1 MKKTLKKCLSLFL
14 ICSLLLSLAGCNT
27 SSKPAGTGT
36 TASSEATSELS
47 SETSS
52 DDVSTEAD
60 EKETSYPVTVT
71 DQADRTVTIE
81 KEPAKIVSGYYI
93 PSSLLIAL
101 GLSGK
106 VVGIEAKADKRPI
119 YKLAAP
125 ELQELPN
132 VGTAKEFDLETCA
145 SLSPDLV
152 ILPLKLKDAA
162 KSLTE
167 LGMPVLLVNPESPDQ
182 LSEMI
187 SLIATATNTQD
198 KADQLLDFI
207 NQEKEMLTTSLATA
221 DDTPNIYLAGNS
233 SLLSTAGPAMY

>member
-1 MKKTLKKCLSLFL
+1 MKNTLKKCLSLLL

-52 DDVSTEAD
+52 DDVSTEAA

-81 KEPAKIVSGYYI
+81 KEPTKIVSGYYI

-101 GLSGK
+101 GLSDK

-167 LGMPVLLVNPESPDQ
+167 LQGGEFKLYLDGDLFKV
-182 LSEMI
+182 MI
-187 SLIATATNTQD
+187 TFVAKNYS
-198 KADQLLDFI
+198 K
-207 NQEKEMLTTSLATA
+207 
-221 DDTPNIYLAGNS
+221 
-233 SLLSTAGPAMY
+233 